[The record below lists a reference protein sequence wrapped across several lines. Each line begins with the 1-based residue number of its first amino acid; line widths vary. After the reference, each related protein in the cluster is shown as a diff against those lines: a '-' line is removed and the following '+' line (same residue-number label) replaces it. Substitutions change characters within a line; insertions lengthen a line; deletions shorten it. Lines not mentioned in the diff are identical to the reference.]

1 MSLDETYEAL
11 VSFARELG
19 QFDERLRA
27 GRAQIRDRHQ
37 AIDGIWRDRL
47 RQQYDTKLE
56 ELDRQMAVYADNR
69 SEQFEQFLY
78 AKIAQLRTYL
88 QGE

>member
-11 VSFARELG
+11 INFSRELK

-27 GRAQIRDRHQ
+27 ARMQIRDKHQ

-47 RQQYDTKLE
+47 RLQYDSQLE
-56 ELDRQMAVYADNR
+56 ELDRQISVYAESR
-69 SEQFEQFLY
+69 SEQFEEFLRS
-78 AKIAQLRTYL
+78 KIAQLRNYL
-88 QGE
+88 HGN

>member
-11 VSFARELG
+11 INFSRELK

-27 GRAQIRDRHQ
+27 GRMQIRDKHE

-47 RQQYDTKLE
+47 RQQYNSQLE
-56 ELDRQMAVYADNR
+56 ELDRQMSVYADSR
-69 SEQFEQFLY
+69 SEQYEKFLR
-78 AKIAQLRTYL
+78 AKIAQLRNYL
-88 QGE
+88 HGD